1 MNSNELKYLVISD
14 TSQKYDKINKKILK
28 FAKIYFNIM
37 NNYSSEIISIEKN
50 NNYFYFGDIKLKELL
65 ENQYILIKELV
76 RIINDIL
83 LDKINNEVLK
93 KCEDQSS
100 DSFDEPLLQKNNIT
114 NKKIKML
121 YTPDYSNNKSK
132 GFDRNKKEIKN
143 EIKNNIKKNI
153 KNNYK
158 NNKNNNL
165 ISQKLLQQKEII
177 PLNIIY
183 PKTNNEYNGTLSFFN
198 MNTNNNNTYN
208 YKLYEKQLNKNDEY
222 SPYKPQMKTINSFE
236 KSNSHEIK
244 EKIFPNLK
252 YNNINNFSYYKINNY
267 TIDEEINDTGNNE
280 KQTYITSN
288 HYLDEDYGNYPE
300 TLSFK
305 KKQIKYRSG
314 SCQNLF
320 ENDINN
326 RSKLSDHKNLPI
338 KRQNYINSSSNLFNI
353 DDNNDFS
360 YKKRSNT
367 SFNFFKPN
375 LYSENN
381 VYNNVLEKF
390 RKNTLYSVPY
400 INNGKINSPSKLTKK
415 FLNSSYKKLKNY
427 NKKRYVKIEE

>member
-37 NNYSSEIISIEKN
+37 NNYSSEIISFEKN
-50 NNYFYFGDIKLKELL
+50 NNFFYFGDIKLKELL

-93 KCEDQSS
+93 KFEDQSS

-208 YKLYEKQLNKNDEY
+208 YKLYEKQLIKMMNILLINHKR
-222 SPYKPQMKTINSFE
+222 KLLIILKKVIAMKLR
-236 KSNSHEIK
+236 K
-244 EKIFPNLK
+244 K
-252 YNNINNFSYYKINNY
+252 YF
-267 TIDEEINDTGNNE
+267 
-280 KQTYITSN
+280 
-288 HYLDEDYGNYPE
+288 
-300 TLSFK
+300 
-305 KKQIKYRSG
+305 QI
-314 SCQNLF
+314 
-320 ENDINN
+320 
-326 RSKLSDHKNLPI
+326 
-338 KRQNYINSSSNLFNI
+338 
-353 DDNNDFS
+353 
-360 YKKRSNT
+360 
-367 SFNFFKPN
+367 
-375 LYSENN
+375 
-381 VYNNVLEKF
+381 
-390 RKNTLYSVPY
+390 
-400 INNGKINSPSKLTKK
+400 
-415 FLNSSYKKLKNY
+415 
-427 NKKRYVKIEE
+427 